1 MTDIVADLNWR
12 GLIHQCTDLP
22 AVTEWLN
29 TGSRTVYIGF
39 DPTAGSMHVGN
50 LVQLVVLRRFQRAGH
65 RPIALVGGATGMVGD
80 PSGKSAERPMLD
92 LEMLNHNLNS
102 QKKQLQNFLDFCM
115 KHNEQFIK
123 ITDTSKYLDYLKG
136 VLKVNKKKYKLS
148 SNYLRKTTRMTCLEL
163 DLFV

>member
-1 MTDIVADLNWR
+1 MTDIVADLTWR

-65 RPIALVGGATGMVGD
+65 RPIALVGGATGMIGD
-80 PSGKSAERPMLD
+80 PSGKSAER
-92 LEMLNHNLNS
+92 NL
-102 QKKQLQNFLDFCM
+102 L
-115 KHNEQFIK
+115 
-123 ITDTSKYLDYLKG
+123 TA
-136 VLKVNKKKYKLS
+136 
-148 SNYLRKTTRMTCLEL
+148 
-163 DLFV
+163 